1 MSKRLSKTSKI
12 ATNTIQHPQYIARDV
27 SSFIPSIRYFLT
39 KRLATMKES
48 HEQITSSQKRKKGV
62 KQFIPIGL
70 LLLFI
75 GGIVIISGRMISAS
89 SKSQTPQDTRT
100 TIKGP
105 KASVA
110 INKEFSFPI
119 RNEKGKEVTKIKY
132 IIENAELRDE
142 IIVQGSKATA
152 VSGRTFLIFTIK
164 LINDYD
170 KAIDLRARDYVRLTL
185 NGNEQE
191 LLAADIHNDP
201 VNIQPIST
209 KITRL
214 GFPINDTDMNI
225 VLKVGEIS
233 GEKESIEVIF

>member
-1 MSKRLSKTSKI
+1 
-12 ATNTIQHPQYIARDV
+12 
-27 SSFIPSIRYFLT
+27 
-39 KRLATMKES
+39 MKES